1 MPVYHVAALPHSSD
15 ACFQEDPRKKTKKVF
30 SLSKR
35 CGWRQGFSRSQESF
49 LRKLTPLFQLR
60 KKAMWQAGGLP
71 LEKCGMVTVASHTYS
86 AWWRGEERAL
96 SSPQVFF
103 FLLLKASFCL
113 RRPRPTFRKRKPDPL
128 LSSDCLSPS
137 PFVTFP
143 QFIPAKKRSEG
154 GPWGGGEGD
163 AAISSHPAS
172 VSEADSRLY
181 ARRILRPRRLVGRA
195 RTPGE

>member
-1 MPVYHVAALPHSSD
+1 MLLHCLTVLTRA
-15 ACFQEDPRKKTKKVF
+15 FRKTPEET
-30 SLSKR
+30 KR

-154 GPWGGGEGD
+154 GPGGRSNFV
-163 AAISSHPAS
+163 SSLLRKRKRTNKGCQKQTRDCTPA
-172 VSEADSRLY
+172 VFYGRDVW
-181 ARRILRPRRLVGRA
+181 LVGQGRPEN
-195 RTPGE
+195 RLQICF